1 MMTPQDIREKTF
13 EKAIFGGYDANA
25 VDEFLENA
33 AADLSALSKENAM
46 LKSKMKILVNKIE
59 EYRSTEDAMR
69 LALLSAHKFG
79 AQLQNEAKENSEAL
93 LNEARAA
100 ATALVKNAKN
110 EVYEEEMRLV
120 QAKRAS
126 AQFIENMRM
135 LCTKQLD
142 FLDALGELK
151 MASNSEAKTEIK
163 TAPAA
168 SKENIDDAVKSIEDS
183 VENADDADEPLIDIG
198 PVGKT
203 DEAVQADNPTRL
215 FRIGNE
221 NGESAPRT
229 QFSFERLHFGEKAD
243 V

>member
-69 LALLSAHKFG
+69 LALLSAQKFG

-110 EVYEEEMRLV
+110 EVYEEEMRLL

-142 FLDALGELK
+142 FLAL
-151 MASNSEAKTEIK
+151 S
-163 TAPAA
+163 
-168 SKENIDDAVKSIEDS
+168 
-183 VENADDADEPLIDIG
+183 
-198 PVGKT
+198 
-203 DEAVQADNPTRL
+203 
-215 FRIGNE
+215 GNE
-221 NGESAPRT
+221 DG
-229 QFSFERLHFGEKAD
+229 LKL
-243 V
+243 